1 MNKTF
6 LILFD
11 SYHLYH
17 LPQFEPLI
25 GLLSK
30 DDRFEIFHS
39 TSRTLSVEEFELCSE
54 VLQKLPGT
62 YIQAETEDERASLI
76 KSLELDIFICGWS
89 RYDLNKFV
97 NKTTLVGMI
106 YHGIGIKPS
115 YWLDNHERLDF
126 RLVEGEYR
134 IDQLKKN
141 NINTELHL
149 TGFIKIDPLFNANGI
164 DIEEISKK
172 FELDPKKKTILFAPT
187 FYPSSI
193 EPLGMKIGEYSKG
206 YNLLIKPHLFTFYLD
221 KFADVNLR
229 PQMKLLRKL
238 SKKFQHVHLI
248 PPECYNII
256 PFYKISDVLVTDASS
271 TIYEMLALGKPV
283 IVNRFFK
290 LKLSHQLFRKR
301 LYKKRLDADM
311 ENDIGEFCYQVTK
324 ANDLPKVLDKVFK
337 KHNKNS
343 FLENGFY
350 EKMLYKTDGK
360 ASIRAKNIIL
370 SKLK

>member
-1 MNKTF
+1 MKRIF
-6 LILFD
+6 SILFD

-25 GLLSK
+25 NLLSK

-39 TSRTLSVEEFELCSE
+39 TSRTLGIEEFKLCSQ
-54 VLQKLPGT
+54 VLKKLPGT

-76 KSLELDIFICGWS
+76 KSLKLNIFICGWS

-97 NKTTLVGMI
+97 NKTTIVGMI

-141 NINTELHL
+141 NVNTDLHL
-149 TGFIKIDPLFNANGI
+149 TGFMKMDPLFKENQIN
-164 DIEEISKK
+164 IEKITEK
-172 FELDPKKKTILFAPT
+172 FELNPKKKTILFAPT

-193 EPLGMKIGEYSKG
+193 ESLGMKIGEYSDG

-229 PQMKLLRKL
+229 PQMKILRKL
-238 SKKFQHVHLI
+238 SKNFQHVHLI
-248 PPECYNII
+248 SPEFYNII
-256 PFYKISDVLVTDASS
+256 PFYKIADVLLTDASS
-271 TIYEMLALGKPV
+271 TIYEMLSLGKPV
-283 IVNRFFK
+283 MVNRFFK

-301 LYKKRLDADM
+301 LYKKRLDANM
-311 ENDIGEFCYQVTK
+311 ENDIGKFCYQVTTPY
-324 ANDLPKVLDKVFK
+324 DLPEVLDKVFK
-337 KHNKNS
+337 KHVKNS
-343 FLENGFY
+343 FLEDGFC
-350 EKMLYKTDGK
+350 EKMIYKTDGE
-360 ASIRAKNIIL
+360 ASLRAKNIIL
-370 SKLK
+370 SKLS

>member
-1 MNKTF
+1 MEKTF

-25 GLLSK
+25 NLLSK

-39 TSRTLSVEEFELCSE
+39 TSRTLCVEEFKLCSQ
-54 VLQKLPGT
+54 VLKKLPGT
-62 YIQAETEDERASLI
+62 YIQAKTEDERASLI

-141 NINTELHL
+141 NIDTDLHL
-149 TGFIKIDPLFNANGI
+149 TGFIKMDPLFNKIGI
-164 DIEEISKK
+164 DIEKTAEQ

-193 EPLGMKIGEYSKG
+193 ESLGMKIGEYSDG

-221 KFADVNLR
+221 KFGDANLR
-229 PQMKLLRKL
+229 PQMKILRKL

-248 PPECYNII
+248 PPQFYNII
-256 PFYKISDVLVTDASS
+256 PFYKIADVLITDASS

-324 ANDLPKVLDKVFK
+324 PIELSEVLNKVFK
-337 KHNKNS
+337 KHDKNS
-343 FLENGFY
+343 FLENGFC
-350 EKMLYKTDGK
+350 EKMLFKNDGG